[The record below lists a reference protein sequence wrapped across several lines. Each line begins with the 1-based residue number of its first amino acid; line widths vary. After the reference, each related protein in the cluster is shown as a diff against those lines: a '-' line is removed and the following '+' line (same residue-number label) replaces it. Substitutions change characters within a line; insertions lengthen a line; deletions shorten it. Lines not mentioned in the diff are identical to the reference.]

1 MYKLYD
7 YWRSSCS
14 WRVRWALYH
23 KGLNFESVGVSLLDD
38 AQNSLEHKQR
48 NPRGKVP
55 VLEVLEG
62 GRLVTIGESIAI
74 LEWLEES
81 HPTPALLP
89 NDAFERARVRELVQY
104 INSGIHPLQNLVV
117 LKKISDDVEVRKKWA
132 QHWIQDGLVA
142 FEKRVSQT
150 AGEYCMGDEI
160 THADLCLVP
169 QVYNAKR
176 FDLTLEG
183 LPIIQKIFENAAK
196 TAAYQKSH
204 PDQFQPKA

>member
-14 WRVRWALYH
+14 WRVRWALLY
-23 KGLNFESVGVSLLDD
+23 KGLAFESVPVSLLDD
-38 AQNSLEHKQR
+38 SQYSDAHKQR

-55 VLEVLEG
+55 VLEVLRDG
-62 GRLVTIGESIAI
+62 AVVTISESIAI
-74 LEWLEES
+74 LEWLED
-81 HPTPALLP
+81 TQPAPSLLP
-89 NDAFERARVRELVQY
+89 KDAFDRARVRELVQY

-132 QHWIQDGLVA
+132 QHWIRDGLMA

-150 AGEYCMGDEI
+150 AGDFCMGDEI
-160 THADLCLVP
+160 SMADLCLIP

-183 LPIIQKIFENAAK
+183 MPIIQSICDNAAK
-196 TAAYQKSH
+196 TTAYQQSH
-204 PDQFQPKA
+204 PDAFQPK